1 MSPRATNLALFAG
14 VPSLVLTGFV
24 TWALPEEAAAT
35 VLAAHRAIA
44 AALIVALAWKWGIAR
59 RSIRRRTA
67 TRRSASL
74 VVGAITSVLLLVT
87 LGLGLAW
94 TLGVIS
100 FDQPVSYSLLNVHV
114 FAGVA
119 LVPLLIAHAAQR
131 SASAI
136 TRMPLERR
144 DALRAA
150 AVVAGGIVLGAAL
163 DRGDTSRRVTGSR
176 GASDLPATIWAFDAI
191 PAPSARPI
199 EILAGAR
206 RAITPAQLLALPQTE
221 IVATLDCTSGWAST
235 RRWSGVSLASLT
247 EAAGH
252 RVRVT
257 SVTGHTATF
266 APDEVDGLLLA
277 THVDGVT
284 LTPEHGAPVRLVAP
298 LHRGFM
304 WVKWVARVEVL

>member
-1 MSPRATNLALFAG
+1 MSPRATNLALFAA

-24 TWALPEEAAAT
+24 SWALPEGAAAT

-44 AALIVALAWKWGIAR
+44 AALMVALAWKWGVAR
-59 RSIRRRTA
+59 RSIRRRSA
-67 TRRSASL
+67 TRRSATL
-74 VVGAITSVLLLVT
+74 VVGGITSVLLLVT

-100 FDQPVSYSLLNVHV
+100 FDRPVSYSLLNVHV

-163 DRGDTSRRVTGSR
+163 DR
-176 GASDLPATIWAFDAI
+176 
-191 PAPSARPI
+191 
-199 EILAGAR
+199 
-206 RAITPAQLLALPQTE
+206 
-221 IVATLDCTSGWAST
+221 
-235 RRWSGVSLASLT
+235 
-247 EAAGH
+247 
-252 RVRVT
+252 
-257 SVTGHTATF
+257 
-266 APDEVDGLLLA
+266 
-277 THVDGVT
+277 
-284 LTPEHGAPVRLVAP
+284 
-298 LHRGFM
+298 
-304 WVKWVARVEVL
+304 